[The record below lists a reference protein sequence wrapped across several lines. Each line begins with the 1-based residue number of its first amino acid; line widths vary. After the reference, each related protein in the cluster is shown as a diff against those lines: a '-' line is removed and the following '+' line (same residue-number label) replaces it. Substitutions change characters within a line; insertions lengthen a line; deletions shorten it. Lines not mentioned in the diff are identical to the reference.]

1 MRRRKKKE
9 WRTALFRHFYK
20 ITLEEEQQ
28 PVEAVKLAFAE
39 EKQDFPKRSLLITN
53 EHWERL
59 QKVYDKYPVMG
70 K

>member
-1 MRRRKKKE
+1 M
-9 WRTALFRHFYK
+9 
-20 ITLEEEQQ
+20 
-28 PVEAVKLAFAE
+28 AFAE